1 MLALEAW
8 AFEVSSLLA
17 GLLNNLIALDA
28 HIILLNVCWFVFLS
42 FPFALGIAGS
52 IRVGHLLGAG
62 KALEAKRAAETV
74 LSMTCLGCTA
84 LAAAFLAAQNHI
96 GKVFTQDDD
105 VVKAVA
111 MLVPMAALFQVS
123 DGIQSA
129 VAGVLRG
136 MGRQRMVALLVR

>member
-28 HIILLNVCWFVFLS
+28 HIILLNVCGFVFLS

-62 KALEAKRAAETV
+62 IRT
-74 LSMTCLGCTA
+74 
-84 LAAAFLAAQNHI
+84 
-96 GKVFTQDDD
+96 
-105 VVKAVA
+105 
-111 MLVPMAALFQVS
+111 
-123 DGIQSA
+123 
-129 VAGVLRG
+129 LR
-136 MGRQRMVALLVR
+136 LLKD